1 MEFKIKILNRIQN
14 KTLNEIISR
23 INKTALYHAVEKENI
38 EIIQLLLSNDRID
51 VNVLNILSIIFILF
65 KIKTLNTIENQNIE

>member
-1 MEFKIKILNRIQN
+1 MEFKI

-38 EIIQLLLSNDRID
+38 EIVQLLLSNNEID
-51 VNVLNILSIIFILF
+51 VNILNILPTIFIQF
-65 KIKTLNTIENQNIE
+65 KIKTLNKI